1 MMILKKFNL
10 SLILL
15 SLIVFLGYS
24 FLLIGNSTTIKDQND
39 FNLLYNSNSASTTS
53 QILWNFSL
61 GENEYVEA
69 VAISS
74 DGAYITAACNSLVD
88 GNGMMYLFNNS
99 LSGIKNL
106 LWNYSIINPLYSID
120 ISANGS
126 NIVVGGGSDDK
137 RVYFFDY
144 LNPIPLWNY
153 STGEWVYDVWISND
167 GYYIAAAS
175 GSNKAFLFNRT
186 GPSPFWEVSTAGLAL
201 RVEASSNASLIAVTD
216 NAYNLYLFNKSTTIP
231 EWTFPFSSDMSS
243 ALSISADG
251 NYIVSGG
258 EATYLFNKS
267 SSIPIWVRPTPH
279 YIRSVRITP
288 DGSYIV
294 AGGWDNFIYFFNR
307 LSSTP
312 LWSCLTGGN
321 IAAVDISDNG
331 DYIVAQ
337 SDDDYL
343 YSFNKNSS
351 VPMWIYELDGVS
363 AGSYDYRLDITSDG
377 KYIIAGG
384 RNYLYF
390 FNNTFD
396 PTEPDPDPTDLKIPG
411 YKTLPAFLFVSI
423 LLSVVII
430 YKKLNPVY

>member
-1 MMILKKFNL
+1 MMILKKPNL
-10 SLILL
+10 LLILL
-15 SLIVFLGYS
+15 PLIFILGNF
-24 FLLIGNSTTIKDQND
+24 FLLTEYSTNLKDQTD
-39 FNLLYNSNSASTTS
+39 FNLLYNYNSGSTTS
-53 QILWNFSL
+53 QLLWNFSL
-61 GENEYVEA
+61 DEDEYVKA

-74 DGAYITAACNSLVD
+74 DGAYIAAACNGPGYNATV
-88 GNGMMYLFNNS
+88 YLFNNS
-99 LSGIKNL
+99 LSGIKKT
-106 LWNYSIINPLYSID
+106 LWNYSISNGLYSIG

-126 NIVVGGGSDDK
+126 RIVVGGGDDDR

-144 LNPIPLWNY
+144 LDPIPLWNY
-153 STGEWVYDVWISND
+153 SIGGWVYDVWISND

-175 GSNKAFLFNRT
+175 GSKKAFLFNKT
-186 GPSPFWEVSTAGLAL
+186 GSPVWEVSTTGLAL

-216 NAYNLYLFNKSTTIP
+216 NADNLYLFNKSTSIP

-294 AGGWDNFIYFFNR
+294 AGGWDNFIYYFNR

-363 AGSYDYRLDITSDG
+363 SGSYDYRLEITSDG

-390 FNNTFD
+390 FNNTID

-411 YKTLPAFLFVSI
+411 YKILPAFLIVLI